1 MLGFRRQDP
10 RLAIERSGGDSGF
23 DPERPSWQTG
33 FRLLGARERIGFLG
47 GDMEVA
53 GAPDEGGAVTL
64 TVPPSPENPV
74 QEIRP

>member
-1 MLGFRRQDP
+1 MLRFRRQGP
-10 RLAIERSGGDSGF
+10 RLAIELSGGDSDF
-23 DPERPSWQTG
+23 DPERPCWQTG
-33 FRLLGARERIGFLG
+33 FRLL
-47 GDMEVA
+47 